1 MVSFNIRHYL
11 LVTNTSVSIAN
22 AFICVKYI
30 YARCGKPH
38 LLSEVY
44 LPFYLLTIL
53 IIAAKSS
60 CPSPTK
66 SPIVAG
72 LLALGP
78 LLRH

>member
-22 AFICVKYI
+22 AFTHVNSI

-38 LLSEVY
+38 LKREVY
-44 LPFYLLTIL
+44 LPFYLLMIR

-60 CPSPTK
+60 
-66 SPIVAG
+66 
-72 LLALGP
+72 
-78 LLRH
+78 

>member
-11 LVTNTSVSIAN
+11 LVSNTDVSIAN
-22 AFICVKYI
+22 AYTPVNSI

-44 LPFYLLTIL
+44 LPFYLLMIR
-53 IIAAKSS
+53 IIADKSS

-66 SPIVAG
+66 SPTVAG
-72 LLALGP
+72 LFALGP
-78 LLRH
+78 LFRH